1 MMVLLTTSWSQNMS
15 AQVAQDATAQLLP
28 GHVLW
33 HLTGMTYLKVHT
45 HLLHLMHWVAPGYRS
60 GSMMVLLLT
69 TSWSQNMSAQVAQ
82 DAKAL
87 LLPGH
92 ALWRLTAM
100 TLPTAIY
107 NPSRLILQARPGYR
121 SGSMMVPVTSRF

>member
-69 TSWSQNMSAQVAQ
+69 TSWSQSMSAQVAQ
-82 DAKAL
+82 DARVV

-92 ALWRLTAM
+92 ALWRLTGM
-100 TLPTAIY
+100 TLVTALTY
-107 NPSRLILQARPGYR
+107 LWNLILQATPGYR
-121 SGSMMVPVTSRF
+121 LRTMMAVPRMS